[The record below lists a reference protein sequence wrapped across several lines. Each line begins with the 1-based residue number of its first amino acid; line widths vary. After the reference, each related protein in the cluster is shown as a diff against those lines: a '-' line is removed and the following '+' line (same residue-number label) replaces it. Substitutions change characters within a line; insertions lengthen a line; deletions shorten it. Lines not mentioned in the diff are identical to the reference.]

1 MCAQAMNAIVNRV
14 EEARRRWNAGD
25 LPGYLK
31 LYDDTVMLH
40 GAAPEPMNKTALT
53 RFYDQLWSALGS
65 PPHLEFHQPMTD
77 GNLYCHRFTLTG
89 THQGDFMGVP
99 ATRRSIVIQGIT
111 MMRFSGSGVVER
123 WTSADMYEVMIQMG
137 AVPQP

>member
-1 MCAQAMNAIVNRV
+1 
-14 EEARRRWNAGD
+14 
-25 LPGYLK
+25 
-31 LYDDTVMLH
+31 
-40 GAAPEPMNKTALT
+40 
-53 RFYDQLWSALGS
+53 
-65 PPHLEFHQPMTD
+65 
-77 GNLYCHRFTLTG
+77 
-89 THQGDFMGVP
+89 MGVP